1 MINFEKFTE
10 GARESISVAQ
20 EILRKKKHTEL
31 TPLHILRGLL
41 SNEESIVPSIIED
54 LKIGRRN
61 VIDDVDRELNNL
73 PYVEH
78 GGGYQVY
85 ITYDTEQLLDNAD
98 RERERMKD
106 EYLGSE
112 HLFLGLFDL
121 SNRVINNIFSRYNI
135 TKEKVY
141 DVLQSLRGNQRIT
154 SENAEKNYNV
164 LKKYTRDFTELAK
177 QKKLDP
183 VIGREEEVERAIE
196 ILSRRTKNNPVLIGE
211 AGVGK
216 TAIVEGLAQ
225 KIVDG
230 DVPENLLGRKIVGL
244 DMGAL
249 VAGTQFRG
257 EFEQRLKL
265 LVDEVVKSNGKII
278 LFIDEMHNLV
288 GAGRAEGSL
297 DASNMLKP
305 ALARGEMQVIGATT
319 IDEYRK
325 YIEKDRALERRFQPI
340 LVKEPTVEQTIEILK
355 GLRKKYEEHHK
366 VKITDDALVQ
376 AAKLSYRYIT
386 ERKLPDKAIDL
397 IDEAAA
403 RLKLQL
409 FSMPDEIKVLE
420 NRLKRIQEDGEN
432 AVIRKDYEKA
442 AELKKESDK
451 VAEELKKKKEEWIK
465 KNSLKNEVDGDL
477 VASIVSK
484 WTGIPV
490 SRMVESEKEKLL
502 KMEERLHKRVIGQD
516 EAITQISNA
525 IRRSR
530 AGLSDPKRPIGSFL
544 FVGPTGVGKTEVA
557 KSLAEFLFDS
567 EDALVRIDMSE
578 YMEKFS
584 VSRLVGAPP
593 GYVGYEEG
601 GQLTEVIRKRPF
613 SVVLFD
619 EIEKAHP
626 DVYNILLQVLDDG
639 RLTSGQG
646 RTVDF
651 RNTIIIMTSNIGS
664 NIIDFSDDYETIK
677 QNIMQKIRNHF
688 KPEFINRLD
697 DIIVFKNLTKEEI
710 EKIIDIQI
718 ENVKNRAKE
727 FGIDLEVSKETKEKI
742 IEEGYSK
749 EFGARPIKRAIQV
762 LVENRLSEMI
772 ISGKVKKDQ
781 KIVI

>member
-1 MINFEKFTE
+1 
-10 GARESISVAQ
+10 
-20 EILRKKKHTEL
+20 
-31 TPLHILRGLL
+31 
-41 SNEESIVPSIIED
+41 
-54 LKIGRRN
+54 
-61 VIDDVDRELNNL
+61 
-73 PYVEH
+73 
-78 GGGYQVY
+78 
-85 ITYDTEQLLDNAD
+85 
-98 RERERMKD
+98 
-106 EYLGSE
+106 
-112 HLFLGLFDL
+112 
-121 SNRVINNIFSRYNI
+121 
-135 TKEKVY
+135 
-141 DVLQSLRGNQRIT
+141 
-154 SENAEKNYNV
+154 

-230 DVPENLLGRKIVGL
+230 DVPKNLVGRKIVGL

-265 LVDEVVKSNGKII
+265 LVDEVIKSKGKII

-386 ERKLPDKAIDL
+386 ERRLPDKAIDL

-420 NRLKRIQEDGEN
+420 NRLKRIQEDGES

-451 VAEELKKKKEEWIK
+451 VSEELKRK
-465 KNSLKNEVDGDL
+465 G
-477 VASIVSK
+477 
-484 WTGIPV
+484 
-490 SRMVESEKEKLL
+490 RM
-502 KMEERLHKRVIGQD
+502 D
-516 EAITQISNA
+516 
-525 IRRSR
+525 
-530 AGLSDPKRPIGSFL
+530 
-544 FVGPTGVGKTEVA
+544 
-557 KSLAEFLFDS
+557 
-567 EDALVRIDMSE
+567 
-578 YMEKFS
+578 
-584 VSRLVGAPP
+584 
-593 GYVGYEEG
+593 
-601 GQLTEVIRKRPF
+601 
-613 SVVLFD
+613 
-619 EIEKAHP
+619 
-626 DVYNILLQVLDDG
+626 
-639 RLTSGQG
+639 
-646 RTVDF
+646 
-651 RNTIIIMTSNIGS
+651 
-664 NIIDFSDDYETIK
+664 
-677 QNIMQKIRNHF
+677 
-688 KPEFINRLD
+688 
-697 DIIVFKNLTKEEI
+697 
-710 EKIIDIQI
+710 
-718 ENVKNRAKE
+718 
-727 FGIDLEVSKETKEKI
+727 
-742 IEEGYSK
+742 
-749 EFGARPIKRAIQV
+749 
-762 LVENRLSEMI
+762 
-772 ISGKVKKDQ
+772 
-781 KIVI
+781 